1 MHSVVEVD
9 SRSTLSENDTQSF
22 SCGRVPLRHNHF
34 IFLFYNKNFIR
45 KSINNNI
52 KNMDYWGMKTCI
64 INFILYIKGG
74 NMLIELNDNNF
85 SEEIKN
91 GVKLV
96 EFYTDWCGYCKK
108 QKTELEAMDKIW
120 IGQVNAEKASNIAS
134 KYQVNAF
141 PTFILFKN
149 GADVERFSGMHS
161 KEKLMDKIMK
171 YLK

>member
-1 MHSVVEVD
+1 
-9 SRSTLSENDTQSF
+9 
-22 SCGRVPLRHNHF
+22 
-34 IFLFYNKNFIR
+34 
-45 KSINNNI
+45 
-52 KNMDYWGMKTCI
+52 MKTWI

-149 GADVERFSGMHS
+149 GTDVERFSGMHS